1 MTTPFPDPQATTL
14 RPKSAEAALEESERQ
29 YREMVN
35 RAPIGIYRST
45 RDGRLL
51 TANPAMARML
61 GYQSVEDLLR
71 VRLADVYRDPH
82 QRDEIVAAFAR
93 AGTSADLE
101 LEWKRTDG
109 RTIWVQV
116 NAHAVLNTDD
126 GSICFE
132 SFVRDI
138 TERKLV
144 EQELRQSEERLRLV
158 ARATNDAVWD
168 WDLMKNVLWLGDG
181 FRTLFRLE
189 RGEFQAGIG
198 SWAEL
203 VHPQDRDR
211 VLSGLYRVLGRGGQF
226 WSDEYRFRRGDGTYA
241 QVYDRG
247 YVLQDAKAQPVRMV
261 GSVMDITER
270 KKAEEEIR
278 AHREQLSALSQRLLE
293 VQETERRYL
302 ARELHDEVGQ
312 LLTASKLT
320 FQAAQRARS
329 PATKGTLLRE
339 GLTLLDQCL
348 HQVRS
353 LSLELRPSL
362 LDDLGLAAALRW
374 YMERQAERAGFAARL
389 EDQLQERRLPANVET
404 TCFRVAQEAI
414 TIVAR
419 HARASHLQVVLGER
433 DGLLSLLVRDD
444 GVGFD
449 VEVAR
454 ARASAGGSLGLL
466 GMEERVALVGGRLR
480 VDSRPGHGTEV
491 QVELPLVS
499 AISPPQAA

>member
-1 MTTPFPDPQATTL
+1 MQWLPPAAAVRERCGLGSSRDRSLTRPPGPTARQVQSILSGLLPTATGSRALTGDQAAREVPGAAKGGGGIAENQPRSGARYPRSLATASFPPYILREGVRLGRPPISSAMTTPFPDPQATTL

-189 RGEFQAGIG
+189 RGEF
-198 SWAEL
+198 
-203 VHPQDRDR
+203 
-211 VLSGLYRVLGRGGQF
+211 
-226 WSDEYRFRRGDGTYA
+226 
-241 QVYDRG
+241 
-247 YVLQDAKAQPVRMV
+247 
-261 GSVMDITER
+261 
-270 KKAEEEIR
+270 
-278 AHREQLSALSQRLLE
+278 
-293 VQETERRYL
+293 
-302 ARELHDEVGQ
+302 
-312 LLTASKLT
+312 
-320 FQAAQRARS
+320 
-329 PATKGTLLRE
+329 
-339 GLTLLDQCL
+339 
-348 HQVRS
+348 
-353 LSLELRPSL
+353 
-362 LDDLGLAAALRW
+362 
-374 YMERQAERAGFAARL
+374 
-389 EDQLQERRLPANVET
+389 
-404 TCFRVAQEAI
+404 
-414 TIVAR
+414 
-419 HARASHLQVVLGER
+419 
-433 DGLLSLLVRDD
+433 
-444 GVGFD
+444 
-449 VEVAR
+449 
-454 ARASAGGSLGLL
+454 
-466 GMEERVALVGGRLR
+466 
-480 VDSRPGHGTEV
+480 
-491 QVELPLVS
+491 
-499 AISPPQAA
+499 